1 MEIRN
6 RKDLK
11 SEPKEV
17 RDMVKRSVVK
27 MVKEGALKKDA
38 ADFFGVNLNS
48 VTVWCKAYEQSGYKG
63 LQERVKGVKLKTNS
77 KLTLQQEKQVVEMI
91 TDTMPDQLKL
101 NYGLWT
107 RKAVVELIAREL
119 GVNIAVRT
127 MGNYLKSWG
136 FTPQKPKKVAY
147 EQRPAEIK
155 KWLVETYP
163 RIEQR
168 AKAEG
173 TEIHWGDET
182 GVRNDCQHGRSFAP
196 KGRTP
201 AKKSMAKRFSVNMIS
216 TITNQGKVS
225 FMIYPDMMNADRFIS
240 FLKQLV
246 KWRKK
251 KIFLIVDNLRVH
263 HSKLVKAWVAE
274 HLDRIELFYL
284 PAYSPQHNPDE
295 YLNCDLK
302 QALSNKQAPKEK
314 QTLKNNV
321 REHMELLQNKPQRV
335 KSYFRHQDINYA
347 A

>member
-1 MEIRN
+1 MELRN
-6 RKDLK
+6 RRDLK

-17 RDMVKRSVVK
+17 RDMIKKSVVK
-27 MVKEGALKKDA
+27 MVKGGAKKMDA

-48 VTVWCKAYEQSGYKG
+48 VTVWCKAYEQGGYRALSEKT
-63 LQERVKGVKLKTNS
+63 KGVKLKTNS
-77 KLTLQQEKQVVEMI
+77 KLTVQQERQIIGMI
-91 TDTMPDQLKL
+91 TDSMPDQLKL

-107 RKAVVELIAREL
+107 RKAVVELIDREF
-119 GVNIAVRT
+119 GIEIAVRT
-127 MGNYLKSWG
+127 MGTYLKNWG

-155 KWLVETYP
+155 KWLEETYP
-163 RIEQR
+163 SIMHR
-168 AKAEG
+168 AKTEG
-173 TEIHWGDET
+173 AEIHWGDET

-196 KGRTP
+196 IGKTP
-201 AKKSMAKRFSVNMIS
+201 VKKSMAKRFSVNMIS
-216 TITNQGKVS
+216 TVTNQGKVA
-225 FMIYPDMMNADRFIS
+225 FMIYADMMNSDRFIS
-240 FLKQLV
+240 FLQQLI
-246 KWRKK
+246 KGREK

-314 QTLKNNV
+314 STLQNNV
-321 REHMELLQNKPQRV
+321 RNHMELLQNEPKRV
-335 KSYFRHQDINYA
+335 KSYFRHQDIKYA